1 MGKVIYKMHIIL
13 VAFVF
18 RGFTVGIYVTNNAD
32 ACKYVALNSQCNV
45 IVVENNQQLKKIL
58 QVWDDLPDLKAV
70 VQYTGEVAEKRDNVY
85 SVSQCLLR

>member
-1 MGKVIYKMHIIL
+1 MHIIL

-18 RGFTVGIYVTNNAD
+18 RGFTVGIYSTNNAD
-32 ACKYVALNSQCNV
+32 SCKYVALNSQCNV

-85 SVSQCLLR
+85 SVSQCLLSETMCTR